1 MIENKLIAIILL
13 ILLISGTILFILYNS
28 PIGTVLVLIGVIG
41 YFVFNKRE

>member
-28 PIGTVLVLIGVIG
+28 PIGTVLVLVGVIG

>member
-1 MIENKLIAIILL
+1 MIENKAIAIILL

>member
-1 MIENKLIAIILL
+1 MIENKAIAIILL

-28 PIGTVLVLIGVIG
+28 PIGTVLVLVGVIG

>member
-1 MIENKLIAIILL
+1 MIKNKLIAIILL

-28 PIGTVLVLIGVIG
+28 PLGTLLVLIGVIG